1 MKSFFASLL
10 GSLVGLFLFGFL
22 VLLIFVGVI
31 GAVAALGEK
40 PVVVP
45 KGSYLVFDLT
55 ANIHDGVRT
64 PSPFDVLEAIE
75 NPEHPKNLQ
84 LRAVTRALGAA
95 AKDDRIKGMLITGNI
110 SASGYASSFAALAEV
125 RRALVEFKKSGKP
138 VMAHLFRADANDLY
152 LASTADEILLD
163 PYGQVD
169 MAGLASEGVFFAG
182 AMEKVGL
189 EAQVVRVGKY
199 KSAIEP
205 FTSREMSPASRE
217 QLQVLLDSAWTTL
230 RDEIASAR
238 GLAPDA
244 LQALVDSERFFSGEA
259 AVKAGLVTRVAYQ
272 DEVIDELKRRTESK
286 PDAENFARVAMASY
300 AKRAHPA
307 APKSASGKAAGV
319 VAVVYAE
326 GVIVDG
332 EGGEG
337 EIGGKRFAR
346 ELRRLR
352 QDPKVSAIVLR
363 VNSPGGSASASE
375 HILREVRLARE
386 TKPVV
391 VSMGGYAASGGYWIS
406 SFGDHVFAE
415 PTTITGSIGVFGL
428 IFNAAEL
435 TQKLGVS
442 FDVVKTGRYADMLSI
457 SRAKT
462 EDELALIQRDVDHI
476 YRDFLSRVAEGRK
489 LDPALV
495 AELAQGRVWI
505 GSDALTRGLV
515 DEMGGLEDAIRYA
528 AKKAG
533 VDENYTVRERPAH
546 KPFAESFAEALQGL
560 EVRIL
565 GHGPVGRVLARM
577 ESELEQLNTFN
588 DPRGI
593 YARLPFEFVLR

>member
-31 GAVAALGEK
+31 GAVAALGDK

-64 PSPFDVLEAIE
+64 PSPFDALEAIE

-95 AKDDRIKGMLITGNI
+95 AKDDRIKGMLLTGNI

-546 KPFAESFAEALQGL
+546 KPFAESFA
-560 EVRIL
+560 
-565 GHGPVGRVLARM
+565 
-577 ESELEQLNTFN
+577 
-588 DPRGI
+588 
-593 YARLPFEFVLR
+593 

>member
-22 VLLIFVGVI
+22 MLLIVVGVV
-31 GAVAALGEK
+31 GAVASLGEK

-55 ANIHDGVRT
+55 ANIHDSVR
-64 PSPFDVLEAIE
+64 SPNPFEVLEAIE

-84 LRAVTRALGAA
+84 LRAVTRALEAA

-169 MAGLASEGVFFAG
+169 VAGLASEGVFFAG

-286 PDAENFARVAMASY
+286 PDAENFARVSMGSY
-300 AKRAHPA
+300 AKRAHPT
-307 APKSASGKAAGV
+307 APKSASGKAAG
-319 VAVVYAE
+319 
-326 GVIVDG
+326 
-332 EGGEG
+332 
-337 EIGGKRFAR
+337 
-346 ELRRLR
+346 
-352 QDPKVSAIVLR
+352 
-363 VNSPGGSASASE
+363 
-375 HILREVRLARE
+375 RLA
-386 TKPVV
+386 
-391 VSMGGYAASGGYWIS
+391 G
-406 SFGDHVFAE
+406 
-415 PTTITGSIGVFGL
+415 
-428 IFNAAEL
+428 
-435 TQKLGVS
+435 
-442 FDVVKTGRYADMLSI
+442 
-457 SRAKT
+457 
-462 EDELALIQRDVDHI
+462 
-476 YRDFLSRVAEGRK
+476 
-489 LDPALV
+489 
-495 AELAQGRVWI
+495 
-505 GSDALTRGLV
+505 
-515 DEMGGLEDAIRYA
+515 
-528 AKKAG
+528 
-533 VDENYTVRERPAH
+533 RPA
-546 KPFAESFAEALQGL
+546 
-560 EVRIL
+560 
-565 GHGPVGRVLARM
+565 GRRR
-577 ESELEQLNTFN
+577 S
-588 DPRGI
+588 G
-593 YARLPFEFVLR
+593 

>member
-31 GAVAALGEK
+31 GAVAALGDK

-95 AKDDRIKGMLITGNI
+95 AKDDRIKGMLLTGNI

-560 EVRIL
+560 EVRIF
-565 GHGPVGRVLARM
+565 GHGPLGRVLARM
-577 ESELEQLNTFN
+577 ELELEQLNTFN

>member
-31 GAVAALGEK
+31 GAVAALGDK

-95 AKDDRIKGMLITGNI
+95 AKDDRIKGMLLTGNI

-415 PTTITGSIGVFGL
+415 PTTIRGSIGVFGL

-435 TQKLGVS
+435 TLKLGVS

-462 EDELALIQRDVDHI
+462 EDELALIQREVDHI

-495 AELAQGRVWI
+495 AELAQGRDWTTEAMRRSGQI
-505 GSDALTRGLV
+505 LGSETRLGRLKMGCTEGAFGLAKTGSLLRRLAFFVGQDLDA
-515 DEMGGLEDAIRYA
+515 
-528 AKKAG
+528 
-533 VDENYTVRERPAH
+533 
-546 KPFAESFAEALQGL
+546 AE
-560 EVRIL
+560 RIL
-565 GHGPVGRVLARM
+565 DGGKEWQP
-577 ESELEQLNTFN
+577 
-588 DPRGI
+588 
-593 YARLPFEFVLR
+593 

>member
-31 GAVAALGEK
+31 GAVAALGDK

-428 IFNAAEL
+428 IFLRRREDGALRGHA
-435 TQKLGVS
+435 
-442 FDVVKTGRYADMLSI
+442 FDLSSEDRGRVGADSARCGSHLPRFSLSRGRGAQTR
-457 SRAKT
+457 SRA
-462 EDELALIQRDVDHI
+462 R
-476 YRDFLSRVAEGRK
+476 
-489 LDPALV
+489 
-495 AELAQGRVWI
+495 
-505 GSDALTRGLV
+505 RGA
-515 DEMGGLEDAIRYA
+515 GAG
-528 AKKAG
+528 AG
-533 VDENYTVRERPAH
+533 VDRLGRAYPRFGRRDGGLGGRDPVRGE
-546 KPFAESFAEALQGL
+546 E
-560 EVRIL
+560 
-565 GHGPVGRVLARM
+565 GR
-577 ESELEQLNTFN
+577 
-588 DPRGI
+588 RG
-593 YARLPFEFVLR
+593 

>member
-10 GSLVGLFLFGFL
+10 GSLVGLFVFGFL
-22 VLLIFVGVI
+22 VLLLGVGII
-31 GAVAALGEK
+31 GAVATLGDK

-64 PSPFDVLEAIE
+64 PNPFEVLEAIE
-75 NPEHPKNLQ
+75 NPEHAKNLQ

-95 AKDDRIKGMLITGNI
+95 AKDDRIKGLLITGNI
-110 SASGYASSFAALAEV
+110 SASDYASSLAALAEV

-152 LASTADEILLD
+152 LASTAEEIVLD

-169 MAGLASEGVFFAG
+169 VAGLASEGLFFAG
-182 AMEKVGL
+182 AMEKVGIQ
-189 EAQVVRVGKY
+189 AQVVRVGKY

-217 QLQVLLDSAWTTL
+217 QLQVLLDSAWVTL

-238 GLAPDA
+238 GLSPDA
-244 LQALVDSERFFSGEA
+244 LQALVDRERFFTGEA
-259 AVKAGLVTRVAYQ
+259 AVKAGLVTRIAYQ

-286 PDAENFARVAMASY
+286 PDAETFARVSMAAY
-300 AKRAHPA
+300 AKRAHPT
-307 APKSASGKAAGV
+307 APKPTSGKAAGV

-352 QDPKVSAIVLR
+352 QDSKVSAIVLR

-406 SFGDHVFAE
+406 SFGDHIFAE

-428 IFNAAEL
+428 LFNAAEL
-435 TQKLGVS
+435 TEKLGVS
-442 FDVVKTGRYADMLSI
+442 FDVVKTGRYADTLSI
-457 SRAKT
+457 SRPKT
-462 EDELALIQRDVDHI
+462 EAELALIQRDVDWI
-476 YRDFLSRVAEGRK
+476 YREFLSRVAEGRK

-505 GSDALTRGLV
+505 GADALTRGLV
-515 DEMGGLEDAIRYA
+515 DEMGGLEDAIQYA

-533 VDENYTVRERPAH
+533 VDENYSVRERPVH

-560 EVRIL
+560 EARVFGRGPL
-565 GHGPVGRVLARM
+565 GLVVARM

-593 YARLPFEFVLR
+593 YARLPLEFVLR